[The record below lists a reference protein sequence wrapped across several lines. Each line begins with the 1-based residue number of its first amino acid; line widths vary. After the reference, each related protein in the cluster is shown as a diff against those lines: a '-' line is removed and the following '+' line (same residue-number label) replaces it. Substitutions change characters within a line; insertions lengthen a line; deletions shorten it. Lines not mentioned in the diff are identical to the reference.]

1 MCIVCAGCKVL
12 STLQSYCTGFMPNI
26 TVIIAPRTELSSRS
40 TSPSPDIA
48 IVRSIPEIYVPND
61 KYNEE
66 TPIRR
71 KSHGS
76 LRLRKR
82 GDTSRRDAVEAG
94 FEPRDAVPRC
104 HSTQSLRDVQRVRS
118 YNNSQFQA
126 SDLSLNPNG
135 SVRAACDSTSGSFIA
150 PTAIVNPAQQI
161 TSRQNHL
168 NPNRQHH
175 HMSNDKDLVAH
186 HKIDVDRR
194 RSLQALNGSSAL
206 YQLSN
211 GSPSGGRS
219 QFSPSDLAVNSPIH
233 NVGSR
238 VRVASVNQICD
249 SSSAPQYS
257 IDQRRSVHNIGNP
270 VRNSF
275 VDGIKNTSTPK
286 NQVAVAPL
294 AHKSRHL
301 SESRDEMRTDR
312 RGSGGQMNLPAYTN
326 FLMRHPGEERLV
338 LPVDGPVNNASDARI
353 AYLEK
358 RIREL
363 ELAQKEQQ
371 STHSTP
377 NQSRHSSS
385 KSSHFNGSI
394 GMSTSEQL
402 RVQEMSEELATK
414 ERKVTSLESKLLK
427 AYQKIERLNEDY
439 QGRIK
444 GLMYDSE
451 RARDDLTRCVEKI
464 HQLEG
469 ELDET
474 RAAAQNGDHTNEQ
487 EYHDLRDKIWKQERE
502 LQESR
507 TLLTRLREKEAEF
520 ERMRS
525 EKGYLELKNENL
537 NKKLE
542 AKKRAVEELERSVST
557 LRLEQTICQQSCSS
571 GSTPLADEME
581 TMSDI
586 RPSLARPYTKAHS
599 TLGSN
604 NMSPLSHSKSSGLTK
619 SFSNFALNSS
629 KQRDDITPMMSRS
642 IREQNRHIT
651 MCRAMVVC
659 LKDTVDRMARGE
671 NPDVARLLGVKLNVM
686 SESEMDDEEDHE
698 ADESKPFSMMS
709 AESALSKQCAKL
721 ADLDKDLDTIR
732 CQLADWHGQT
742 NAEGEGDRDV
752 CRVQ

>member
-1 MCIVCAGCKVL
+1 MASLC
-12 STLQSYCTGFMPNI
+12 SNI
-26 TVIIAPRTELSSRS
+26 IGWIK
-40 TSPSPDIA
+40 
-48 IVRSIPEIYVPND
+48 ND
-61 KYNEE
+61 KEV
-66 TPIRR
+66 
-71 KSHGS
+71 
-76 LRLRKR
+76 RLRKR

-118 YNNSQFQA
+118 YTNSQFQA
-126 SDLSLNPNG
+126 CDLSLNPNG
-135 SVRAACDSTSGSFIA
+135 SARAACDSTSGTIAA

-161 TSRQNHL
+161 S
-168 NPNRQHH
+168 NRQSHNHSQRPQH
-175 HMSNDKDLVAH
+175 HMSYDKDLITH
-186 HKIDVDRR
+186 HHIDIDRR

-206 YQLSN
+206 YQLSH
-211 GSPSGGRS
+211 GSPNGGRS
-219 QFSPSDLAVNSPIH
+219 QFSPSDLAVNAPVH
-233 NVGSR
+233 HVGSR

-249 SSSAPQYS
+249 STTTPQFN
-257 IDQRRSVHNIGNP
+257 IDQRRSVQNIGQP
-270 VRNSF
+270 VRSSF
-275 VDGIKNTSTPK
+275 VDGIKTTSTPK

-301 SESRDEMRTDR
+301 SESRDDSRAER

-326 FLMRHPGEERLV
+326 YLLRQTVTGEERLV
-338 LPVDGPVNNASDARI
+338 DGPITNHSDARI

-363 ELAQKEQQ
+363 ELQ
-371 STHSTP
+371 SSNSTP

-385 KSSHFNGSI
+385 KSSHLNGSTN
-394 GMSTSEQL
+394 MSTSEML
-402 RVQEMSEELATK
+402 RVQEMTDELATK
-414 ERKVTSLESKLLK
+414 DRKVTALESKLLK
-427 AYQKIERLNEDY
+427 AYQRIERLNEEY
-439 QGRIK
+439 EAKIK
-444 GLMYDSE
+444 NLIYDGE
-451 RARDDLTRCVEKI
+451 RARDDLTRCVDKI
-464 HQLEG
+464 QQLEN

-474 RAAAQNGDHTNEQ
+474 RAAAQNGDHASEQ
-487 EYHDLRDKIWKQERE
+487 EHHDLRDKIWKQERE
-502 LQESR
+502 LQETR

-629 KQRDDITPMMSRS
+629 KQNDNITPMMSRS

-671 NPDVARLLGVKLNVM
+671 NPDVARLLGVKLNLM
-686 SESEMDDEEDHE
+686 SESEMDDDEDFE

-709 AESALSKQCAKL
+709 AESALSRQCSKL

>member
-1 MCIVCAGCKVL
+1 M
-12 STLQSYCTGFMPNI
+12 LQP
-26 TVIIAPRTELSSRS
+26 
-40 TSPSPDIA
+40 PSPRLGKRNI
-48 IVRSIPEIYVPND
+48 IKNVTV
-61 KYNEE
+61 
-66 TPIRR
+66 
-71 KSHGS
+71 
-76 LRLRKR
+76 RLRKR

-94 FEPRDAVPRC
+94 FEPRDTVPRC

-135 SVRAACDSTSGSFIA
+135 SIRAACDSTSGSVA
-150 PTAIVNPAQQI
+150 PTAVVNPARNHVI
-161 TSRQNHL
+161 SHRQ
-168 NPNRQHH
+168 QHH
-175 HMSNDKDLVAH
+175 TSYEKDLIPH
-186 HKIDVDRR
+186 HNIDVDRR

-206 YQLSN
+206 YQLN
-211 GSPSGGRS
+211 NGGSPNGVRS
-219 QFSPSDLAVNSPIH
+219 QFSPSDLSIH
-233 NVGSR
+233 TPVHHVGSR
-238 VRVASVNQICD
+238 VRVSSVNQICD
-249 SSSAPQYS
+249 SNSAPQFS

-275 VDGIKNTSTPK
+275 VDGIKTTSTPK
-286 NQVAVAPL
+286 NQIAVAPL

-301 SESRDEMRTDR
+301 SESRDEMRGGAER

-326 FLMRHPGEERLV
+326 YLIRHSGEERLV
-338 LPVDGPVNNASDARI
+338 DGPVTNASDARI

-363 ELAQKEQQ
+363 ELTQKEQ
-371 STHSTP
+371 SSHSTP
-377 NQSRHSSS
+377 SQSRHSSS
-385 KSSHFNGSI
+385 KSSHFNGSSNL
-394 GMSTSEQL
+394 STSEQL
-402 RVQEMSEELATK
+402 RLQEMSDELANK
-414 ERKVTSLESKLLK
+414 DRKVTSLESKLLK
-427 AYQKIERLNEDY
+427 AYQRIERLNEEYD
-439 QGRIK
+439 GKIK
-444 GLMYDSE
+444 NLMYDSE
-451 RARDDLTRCVEKI
+451 RARDDLTRCVDKI
-464 HQLEG
+464 QQLEN

-474 RAAAQNGDHTNEQ
+474 RAAVQNGDHANEQ
-487 EYHDLRDKIWKQERE
+487 EYHELRDKIWKQERE

-581 TMSDI
+581 IMSDI

-599 TLGSN
+599 TLGSH

-629 KQRDDITPMMSRS
+629 KQRDDITANMSRS

-686 SESEMDDEEDHE
+686 SESEMEDDEDHE
-698 ADESKPFSMMS
+698 ADASQPFSMMS
-709 AESALSKQCAKL
+709 AESALSKQCGKL

-742 NAEGEGDRDV
+742 NAEGDGDRDV

>member
-1 MCIVCAGCKVL
+1 MCLVCAGCKVL
-12 STLQSYCTGFMPNI
+12 STLRAYCTGFMPNI
-26 TVIIAPRTELSSRS
+26 TVIIAPKKVLTSNSSSS
-40 TSPSPDIA
+40 TSDISMH
-48 IVRSIPEIYVPND
+48 RSIPEIYVPND

-66 TPIRR
+66 KPIRR
-71 KSHGS
+71 KSHGNI
-76 LRLRKR
+76 RLRKR

-94 FEPRDAVPRC
+94 FEPRDTVPRC

-135 SVRAACDSTSGSFIA
+135 SIRAACDSTSGSVA
-150 PTAIVNPAQQI
+150 PTAVVNPARNHVI
-161 TSRQNHL
+161 SHRQ
-168 NPNRQHH
+168 QHH
-175 HMSNDKDLVAH
+175 TSYEKDLIPH
-186 HKIDVDRR
+186 HNIDVDRR

-206 YQLSN
+206 YQLN
-211 GSPSGGRS
+211 NGGSPNGVRS
-219 QFSPSDLAVNSPIH
+219 QFSPSDLSIH
-233 NVGSR
+233 TPVHHVGSR
-238 VRVASVNQICD
+238 VRVSSVNQICD
-249 SSSAPQYS
+249 SNSAPQFS

-270 VRNSF
+270 
-275 VDGIKNTSTPK
+275 I
-286 NQVAVAPL
+286 AVAPL

-301 SESRDEMRTDR
+301 SESRDEMRGGAER

-326 FLMRHPGEERLV
+326 YLIRHSGEERLV
-338 LPVDGPVNNASDARI
+338 DGPVTNASDARI

-363 ELAQKEQQ
+363 ELTQKEQ
-371 STHSTP
+371 SSHSTP
-377 NQSRHSSS
+377 SQSRHSSS
-385 KSSHFNGSI
+385 KSSHFNGSSNL
-394 GMSTSEQL
+394 STSEQL
-402 RVQEMSEELATK
+402 RLQEMSDELANK
-414 ERKVTSLESKLLK
+414 DRKVTSLESKLLK
-427 AYQKIERLNEDY
+427 AYQRIERLNEEYD
-439 QGRIK
+439 GKIK
-444 GLMYDSE
+444 NLMYDSE
-451 RARDDLTRCVEKI
+451 RARDDLTRCVDKI
-464 HQLEG
+464 QQLEN

-474 RAAAQNGDHTNEQ
+474 RAAVQNGDHANEQ
-487 EYHDLRDKIWKQERE
+487 EYHELRDKIWKQERE

-581 TMSDI
+581 IMSDI

-599 TLGSN
+599 TLGSH

-629 KQRDDITPMMSRS
+629 KQRDDITANMSRS

-686 SESEMDDEEDHE
+686 SESEMEDDEDHE
-698 ADESKPFSMMS
+698 ADASQPFSMMS
-709 AESALSKQCAKL
+709 AESALSKQCGKL

-742 NAEGEGDRDV
+742 NAEGDGDRDV

>member
-1 MCIVCAGCKVL
+1 MIERFTGG
-12 STLQSYCTGFMPNI
+12 STSPTTEQNGNGPSNHPP
-26 TVIIAPRTELSSRS
+26 IAPRHHSSHRQ
-40 TSPSPDIA
+40 I
-48 IVRSIPEIYVPND
+48 
-61 KYNEE
+61 E
-66 TPIRR
+66 TI
-71 KSHGS
+71 
-76 LRLRKR
+76 
-82 GDTSRRDAVEAG
+82 
-94 FEPRDAVPRC
+94 
-104 HSTQSLRDVQRVRS
+104 
-118 YNNSQFQA
+118 
-126 SDLSLNPNG
+126 
-135 SVRAACDSTSGSFIA
+135 SGS
-150 PTAIVNPAQQI
+150 TKLRAQ
-161 TSRQNHL
+161 SGS
-168 NPNRQHH
+168 P
-175 HMSNDKDLVAH
+175 
-186 HKIDVDRR
+186 
-194 RSLQALNGSSAL
+194 ALNRKKR
-206 YQLSN
+206 
-211 GSPSGGRS
+211 PE
-219 QFSPSDLAVNSPIH
+219 
-233 NVGSR
+233 
-238 VRVASVNQICD
+238 
-249 SSSAPQYS
+249 
-257 IDQRRSVHNIGNP
+257 
-270 VRNSF
+270 
-275 VDGIKNTSTPK
+275 
-286 NQVAVAPL
+286 VAVAPL
-294 AHKSRHL
+294 SHKNRHL
-301 SESRDEMRTDR
+301 SESRDDTRVER
-312 RGSGGQMNLPAYTN
+312 RGSGGPLNLLPAYTN
-326 FLMRHPGEERLV
+326 YNLRHTGEERL
-338 LPVDGPVNNASDARI
+338 VDGPVNNHTDARV

-363 ELAQKEQQ
+363 ELKEVQ
-371 STHSTP
+371 SSNSTP

-385 KSSHFNGSI
+385 KSSHFNGSSN
-394 GMSTSEQL
+394 MSTSEQL
-402 RVQEMSEELATK
+402 RMQEMSDELATK
-414 ERKVTSLESKLLK
+414 ERKVTALESKLLK
-427 AYQKIERLNEDY
+427 AYQRIERLNEEHDAKI
-439 QGRIK
+439 RNLI
-444 GLMYDSE
+444 YDGE
-451 RARDDLTRCVEKI
+451 RARDNLTQCVEKI
-464 HQLEG
+464 KQLEN
-469 ELDET
+469 ELEVT
-474 RAAAQNGDHTNEQ
+474 RAAVQNGDHATEQ
-487 EYHDLRDKIWKQERE
+487 EHHDLRDKIWKQERE
-502 LQESR
+502 LQECR

-686 SESEMDDEEDHE
+686 SESEMDDDEDFE

-742 NAEGEGDRDV
+742 NSEGEGDRDV

>member
-1 MCIVCAGCKVL
+1 MGRFYTKMMERL
-12 STLQSYCTGFMPNI
+12 TGG
-26 TVIIAPRTELSSRS
+26 S
-40 TSPSPDIA
+40 TSPTSDQNGNSHHLPPAPRHHSSRHQI
-48 IVRSIPEIYVPND
+48 
-61 KYNEE
+61 E
-66 TPIRR
+66 TI
-71 KSHGS
+71 
-76 LRLRKR
+76 
-82 GDTSRRDAVEAG
+82 
-94 FEPRDAVPRC
+94 
-104 HSTQSLRDVQRVRS
+104 
-118 YNNSQFQA
+118 
-126 SDLSLNPNG
+126 
-135 SVRAACDSTSGSFIA
+135 SGSSKLR
-150 PTAIVNPAQQI
+150 AQ
-161 TSRQNHL
+161 SGS
-168 NPNRQHH
+168 P
-175 HMSNDKDLVAH
+175 
-186 HKIDVDRR
+186 
-194 RSLQALNGSSAL
+194 ALNRKKR
-206 YQLSN
+206 
-211 GSPSGGRS
+211 PE
-219 QFSPSDLAVNSPIH
+219 
-233 NVGSR
+233 
-238 VRVASVNQICD
+238 
-249 SSSAPQYS
+249 
-257 IDQRRSVHNIGNP
+257 
-270 VRNSF
+270 
-275 VDGIKNTSTPK
+275 
-286 NQVAVAPL
+286 VAVAPL

-326 FLMRHPGEERLV
+326 FLMRHPGEERL
-338 LPVDGPVNNASDARI
+338 VDGPVNNASDARI

-385 KSSHFNGSI
+385 KSSHFNGST

-686 SESEMDDEEDHE
+686 SESEMDDEEDYE

>member
-1 MCIVCAGCKVL
+1 MASLC
-12 STLQSYCTGFMPNI
+12 
-26 TVIIAPRTELSSRS
+26 SSL
-40 TSPSPDIA
+40 IGW
-48 IVRSIPEIYVPND
+48 IKND
-61 KYNEE
+61 KEV
-66 TPIRR
+66 
-71 KSHGS
+71 
-76 LRLRKR
+76 RLRKR

-135 SVRAACDSTSGSFIA
+135 SVRAACDSTSGSVIA

-161 TSRQNHL
+161 NNRQNHIHPHRQQHHMSYEKDL
-168 NPNRQHH
+168 VQHH
-175 HMSNDKDLVAH
+175 H
-186 HKIDVDRR
+186 IDVDRR

-211 GSPSGGRS
+211 GSPNGGARS
-219 QFSPSDLAVNSPIH
+219 QFSPSDLAVNAPVH
-233 NVGSR
+233 HVGSR

-249 SSSAPQYS
+249 SSSGPQYS
-257 IDQRRSVHNIGNP
+257 IDQRRSVHNIANP

-275 VDGIKNTSTPK
+275 VEGIKNTSTPK

-301 SESRDEMRTDR
+301 SESRDEMRTER
-312 RGSGGQMNLPAYTN
+312 RGSGGGGQINLPAYTN

-338 LPVDGPVNNASDARI
+338 DGPVTTASDARI

-358 RIREL
+358 KIREL
-363 ELAQKEQQ
+363 EMSQKEQQ
-371 STHSTP
+371 SSNSTP

-385 KSSHFNGSI
+385 KSSHFNGSTN
-394 GMSTSEQL
+394 MSTSEQL

-439 QGRIK
+439 NGRIK

-451 RARDDLTRCVEKI
+451 RARDDLSRCLDKI
-464 HQLEG
+464 QQLEG

-474 RAAAQNGDHTNEQ
+474 RAAAQNGDHANEQ

-599 TLGSN
+599 TLGSH

-686 SESEMDDEEDHE
+686 SESEMDDDEDFE

-709 AESALSKQCAKL
+709 AESALAKQCTKL

-742 NAEGEGDRDV
+742 SAEGEGDREV